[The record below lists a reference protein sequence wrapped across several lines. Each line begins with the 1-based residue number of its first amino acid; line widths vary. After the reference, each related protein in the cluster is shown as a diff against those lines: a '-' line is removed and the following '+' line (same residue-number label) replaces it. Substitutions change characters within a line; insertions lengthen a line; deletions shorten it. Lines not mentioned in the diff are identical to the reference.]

1 MDAVTSSSARESSR
15 RAARPYWN
23 PYLSGL
29 LIGLVLLATFV
40 VMGRG
45 LGATGA
51 FSALLVWLLGLVSP
65 AYVQGNAIHS
75 GYWNDGAPL
84 AGFLVYL
91 MIGSLTGAAISG
103 ALGGRM
109 RVTVGRGPNIS
120 GAGRLAAAFVGGFVV
135 AFGAKL
141 AGGCTSGQGLTGGS
155 MLNVGSWTF
164 LMAVFIGGYALA
176 PLVRRLWL

>member
-1 MDAVTSSSARESSR
+1 MNAVMDRGAAAGR
-15 RAARPYWN
+15 RTAQPYWN
-23 PYLSGL
+23 PYVAGFA
-29 LIGLVLLATFV
+29 IGLVLLATFV

-51 FSALLVWLLGLVSP
+51 FSAILVWLMALASP
-65 AYVQGNAIHS
+65 EYVTSNAIHA

-84 AGFLVYL
+84 AVFLVYL
-91 MIGSLTGAAISG
+91 MIGSLAGAAVSG
-103 ALGGRM
+103 ALAGRS
-109 RVTVGRGPNIS
+109 RIAIGRGPNIS
-120 GAGRLAAAFVGGFVV
+120 DGGRLALAFAGGFVI
-135 AFGAKL
+135 AIGAKL

-176 PLVRRLWL
+176 PLLRREWL